1 MDSGLILP
9 MFYLIL
15 SIIFSVLLLTNFRL
29 YPKFGISTFQAIA
42 FNYIV
47 CFLTGLALMPKGQSF
62 ELNFSENWT
71 FYALFLG
78 IGFIITFLL
87 SGISTQKMGM
97 TATSLANNISLVI
110 PVLMSLLV
118 FKTQARAFDGLNYL
132 GLALALAAVALS
144 TFKKSDE
151 KVSGK
156 GLDFLLPVA
165 VFLMYGITNTSINYL
180 NINFIKS
187 ADRTVPVT
195 LVMVLGAIL
204 AGMSILIIQVI
215 RGKEKIETKNILA
228 SITLGVPNFLSFYFL
243 ILALTAYGNSGAFVY
258 PLYNIGVILVSVL
271 VALIF
276 FKEKLTTLNKIGLLL
291 AILAIGLISW
301 QDIQAIF

>member
-1 MDSGLILP
+1 
-9 MFYLIL
+9 MFYLLL

-42 FNYIV
+42 FNYPI

-71 FYALFLG
+71 FYALILG
-78 IGFIITFLL
+78 VGFIITFLL
-87 SGISTQKMGM
+87 SGFSTQRMGM

-110 PVLMSLLV
+110 PVLCSLLI
-118 FKTQARAFDGLNYL
+118 FKTQGRPFDLLNYL
-132 GLALALAAVALS
+132 GLGLALGAVGLS
-144 TFKKSDE
+144 TFKKSSE
-151 KVSGK
+151 KISGK

-195 LVMVLGAIL
+195 LVMVFGAIL
-204 AGMSILIIQVI
+204 AGMVVLVIRVI
-215 RGKEKIETKNILA
+215 RGQEKIELKNILA

-258 PLYNIGVILVSVL
+258 PLYNIGVILVSAL
-271 VALIF
+271 VAFVF

-291 AILAIGLISW
+291 AVVAIGLISW
-301 QDIQAIF
+301 QDIVGLF

>member
-1 MDSGLILP
+1 
-9 MFYLIL
+9 MFYLFL

-42 FNYIV
+42 FNYLV
-47 CFLTGLALMPKGQSF
+47 CFLTGLALMPNGQSF

-78 IGFIITFLL
+78 VGFIITFLL
-87 SGISTQKMGM
+87 SGFSTQRMGM

-110 PVLMSLLV
+110 PVLCSLLI
-118 FKTQARAFDGLNYL
+118 FKTQGRPFDGLNYL
-132 GLALALAAVALS
+132 GLALALGAVALS
-144 TFKKSDE
+144 TFKKSNE

-180 NINFIKS
+180 NINYIKS

-204 AGMSILIIQVI
+204 AGMIVLVIRVI
-215 RGKEKIETKNILA
+215 RGQEKIELKNILA

-258 PLYNIGVILVSVL
+258 PLYNIGVILVSAL
-271 VALIF
+271 VAFIF

>member
-1 MDSGLILP
+1 
-9 MFYLIL
+9 MFYLFL

-29 YPKFGISTFQAIA
+29 YPKYHISTFQAIA
-42 FNYIV
+42 FNYPI

-62 ELNFSENWT
+62 ELNFAENWT
-71 FYALFLG
+71 IFALLLG
-78 IGFIITFLL
+78 VGFIITFLL
-87 SGISTQKMGM
+87 SGFSTQRMGM

-110 PVLMSLLV
+110 PVLCSLFI
-118 FKTQARAFDGLNYL
+118 FKTQGRPFDALNFL
-132 GLALALAAVALS
+132 GLALALGAVALS
-144 TFKKSDE
+144 TFKKSNE
-151 KVSGK
+151 KIAGK
-156 GLDFLLPVA
+156 GLDILLPIA

-180 NINFIKS
+180 NINYIKS
-187 ADRTVPVT
+187 SDRTVPVT

-204 AGMSILIIQVI
+204 AGMTVLIVQMI
-215 RGKEKIETKNILA
+215 RGKEKIALKNILA

-258 PLYNIGVILVSVL
+258 PLYNIGVILVSAL
-271 VALIF
+271 VAFVF
-276 FKEKLTTLNKIGLLL
+276 FKEKLSTLNKIGLLL

>member
-1 MDSGLILP
+1 

-42 FNYIV
+42 LNYIV

-78 IGFIITFLL
+78 IGFVITFLL
-87 SGISTQKMGM
+87 SGFSTQKMGM

-110 PVLMSLLV
+110 PVLCSLFI
-118 FKTQARAFDGLNYL
+118 FKTQARPFDALNYF
-132 GLALALAAVALS
+132 GLVLALAAVGLS
-144 TFKKSDE
+144 TFKKNNQ
-151 KVSGK
+151 KISGK

-165 VFLMYGITNTSINYL
+165 VFLMYGITNTSLNYL
-180 NINFIKS
+180 NINYIKS

-195 LVMVLGAIL
+195 LVMIFGAIL
-204 AGMSILIIQVI
+204 AGITVLIIQII
-215 RGKEKIETKNILA
+215 RGKEKIALKNILA

-258 PLYNIGVILVSVL
+258 PLYNIGVILLSAL
-271 VALIF
+271 VALFF
-276 FKEKLTTLNKIGLLL
+276 FKEKLSTLNKIGLLL

-301 QDIQAIF
+301 QDIEAIF

>member
-1 MDSGLILP
+1 
-9 MFYLIL
+9 
-15 SIIFSVLLLTNFRL
+15 
-29 YPKFGISTFQAIA
+29 
-42 FNYIV
+42 
-47 CFLTGLALMPKGQSF
+47 MPKGQSF
-62 ELNFSENWT
+62 ELNFAENWT

-87 SGISTQKMGM
+87 SGYSTQKMGM

-110 PVLMSLLV
+110 PVLVSLLI

-132 GLALALAAVALS
+132 GLALALGAVALS

-156 GLDFLLPVA
+156 GLDFLLPIA

-215 RGKEKIETKNILA
+215 RGKEKIEVKNILA

-258 PLYNIGVILVSVL
+258 PLYNIGVILVSAL
-271 VALIF
+271 VAFIF

>member
-1 MDSGLILP
+1 

-29 YPKFGISTFQAIA
+29 YPKYNISTFQAIA
-42 FNYIV
+42 FNYPI
-47 CFLTGLALMPKGQSF
+47 CFLTGLALMPKEQSF
-62 ELNFSENWT
+62 ELNFAENWT
-71 FYALFLG
+71 FYALILG
-78 IGFIITFLL
+78 VGFIITFLL
-87 SGISTQKMGM
+87 SGYSTQRMGM

-110 PVLMSLLV
+110 PVLCSLLI
-118 FKTQARAFDGLNYL
+118 FKTQGRAFDELNYL
-132 GLALALAAVALS
+132 GLALALGAVALS

-165 VFLMYGITNTSINYL
+165 VFLMYGVTNTSINYL

-195 LVMVLGAIL
+195 LVMVLGAIIAGLVVL
-204 AGMSILIIQVI
+204 AIRVI
-215 RGKEKIETKNILA
+215 RGQEKIEMRNVLA

-258 PLYNIGVILVSVL
+258 PLYNIGVILVSAL
-271 VALIF
+271 VAFIF

-301 QDIQAIF
+301 QDIAGLFN

>member
-1 MDSGLILP
+1 

-15 SIIFSVLLLTNFRL
+15 SIVFSVLLLTNFRL
-29 YPKFGISTFQAIA
+29 YPKFNISTFQAIA
-42 FNYIV
+42 FNYPI

-78 IGFIITFLL
+78 VGFIITFLL
-87 SGISTQKMGM
+87 SGISTQRMGM

-110 PVLMSLLV
+110 PVLCSLLI
-118 FKTQARAFDGLNYL
+118 FKTQGRAFDGLNYL
-132 GLALALAAVALS
+132 GLTLALGAVGLS
-144 TFKKSDE
+144 TFKKSNE
-151 KVSGK
+151 KVAAK

-180 NINFIKS
+180 NINYIKS
-187 ADRTVPVT
+187 ADRTIPVT
-195 LVMVLGAIL
+195 LVMVFGAIL
-204 AGMSILIIQVI
+204 AGMTVLIIQVI
-215 RGKEKIETKNILA
+215 RGKEKIKIKHILA

-258 PLYNIGVILVSVL
+258 PLYNIGVILVSAL
-271 VALIF
+271 VALVF
-276 FKEKLTTLNKIGLLL
+276 FKEKLTPLNKIGLVL
-291 AILAIGLISW
+291 AVLAIGLISW
-301 QDIQAIF
+301 QDIQALF

>member
-1 MDSGLILP
+1 

-47 CFLTGLALMPKGQSF
+47 CFLTGLTLMPKGQSF

-87 SGISTQKMGM
+87 SGFSTQKMGM

-110 PVLMSLLV
+110 PVLVSLLI
-118 FKTQARAFDGLNYL
+118 FKTQARTFDGLNYL
-132 GLALALAAVALS
+132 GLALALGAVALS

-215 RGKEKIETKNILA
+215 RGKEKIEIKNILA

-258 PLYNIGVILVSVL
+258 PLYNIGVILVSAL
-271 VALIF
+271 VAFIF

>member
-1 MDSGLILP
+1 ML
-9 MFYLIL
+9 YLIL

-42 FNYIV
+42 FNYII
-47 CFLTGLALMPKGQSF
+47 CFLTGLTLMPKGQSF

-87 SGISTQKMGM
+87 SGFSTQKMGM

-110 PVLMSLLV
+110 PVLVSLLI
-118 FKTQARAFDGLNYL
+118 FKTQARTFDGLNYL
-132 GLALALAAVALS
+132 GLALALGAVALS

-215 RGKEKIETKNILA
+215 RGKEKIEIKNILA

-258 PLYNIGVILVSVL
+258 PLYNIGVILVSAL
-271 VALIF
+271 VAFIF

>member
-1 MDSGLILP
+1 
-9 MFYLIL
+9 MFYLFL
-15 SIIFSVLLLTNFRL
+15 SIIFSVMLLTNFRL
-29 YPKFGISTFQAIA
+29 YPKYNISTFQAIA
-42 FNYIV
+42 FNYPI

-62 ELNFSENWT
+62 ELSFSENWT
-71 FYALFLG
+71 FYALLLG
-78 IGFIITFLL
+78 VGFIITFLL
-87 SGISTQKMGM
+87 SGFSTQRMGM

-110 PVLMSLLV
+110 PVLFSLLI
-118 FKTQARAFDGLNYL
+118 FKTQSRPFDTLNYL
-132 GLALALAAVALS
+132 GLVLALGAVALS
-144 TFKKSDE
+144 TFKKSSE

-156 GLDFLLPVA
+156 GIDVLLPIV

-180 NINFIKS
+180 NINYIKS

-195 LVMVLGAIL
+195 LVMILGAIL
-204 AGMSILIIQVI
+204 AGMTVLFIQVI
-215 RGKEKIETKNILA
+215 RGKEKIALKNILA

-258 PLYNIGVILVSVL
+258 PLYNIGVILLSAL
-271 VALIF
+271 VAYVF
-276 FKEKLTTLNKIGLLL
+276 FKEKLSILNKIGLLL